1 MKINAA
7 GSTVIIRRTTETT
20 KGSLHIPE
28 IAELNSQQGI
38 VVSVGPGQ
46 RDMNGVMHPL
56 PFKEGDRVVFNRLGI
71 INITVGSEALC
82 AVKSQDIFGTL
93 EEDSGERN

>member
-1 MKINAA
+1 MTIKAS
-7 GSTVIIRRTTETT
+7 GSTVIIRRTTETA
-20 KGSLHIPE
+20 KGAIHIPE

-46 RDMNGVMHPL
+46 RDLNGVLHAL

-71 INITVGSEALC
+71 INITVGGEALC

-93 EEDSGERN
+93 EDQNE